1 MTTVN
6 VPLLDLK
13 PQYQSI
19 KAEVDAAMARVV
31 ESQYFILGPEVEAL
45 EQEIAAYCHAKHG
58 IGCTSGSDALIL
70 ALITLG
76 GLPMWS
82 LVALGALPV
91 ALGVFARLD
100 RDQITPDDCWR
111 VYRAGAHAAWLTG
124 LLFCAGLV
132 VDTLL

>member
-31 ESQYFILGPEVEAL
+31 TSQHFILGPEVEAL
-45 EQEIAAYCHAKHG
+45 EQEIASYCHAKHG

-70 ALITLG
+70 ALMAIGIKPGDEILCPSYTF
-76 GLPMWS
+76 
-82 LVALGALPV
+82 
-91 ALGVFARLD
+91 FA
-100 RDQITPDDCWR
+100 T
-111 VYRAGAHAAWLTG
+111 V
-124 LLFCAGLV
+124 
-132 VDTLL
+132 